1 MLCEPKEPRENNF
14 LKNFME
20 LGYFFIY
27 DCETKYN
34 LIQN

>member
-1 MLCEPKEPRENNF
+1 MLYESKEPRENNF
-14 LKNFME
+14 LKNCME

-34 LIQN
+34 LTQN